1 MRRLISRAWL
11 AVTLA
16 IAPVIAS
23 AANYDE
29 AVLGDLSGTPA
40 SPTAWPIG
48 VGANVLKGSAGT
60 NADYDFVTFTIPVGH
75 QLDTLYLDQH
85 VIQGYQSFLG
95 LQAGSTWTAGL
106 DWGVDGTALLG
117 YDLFSTGDVGT
128 NRLQW
133 ISDNGNTESPQ
144 FTPPLPSGT
153 YTMLL
158 QDVQTAFSYQ
168 FTLNVSAV
176 PEPATMGLAAFGLLG
191 ICRLTRRR

>member
-1 MRRLISRAWL
+1 MKRLFARAWL
-11 AVTLA
+11 AAALA
-16 IAPVIAS
+16 IAP
-23 AANYDE
+23 AAVHADNYDE
-29 AVLGDLSGTPA
+29 ALDGDLSGTPA
-40 SPTAWPIG
+40 SPTAWTIG
-48 VGANVLKGSAGT
+48 VGANVLKGTAGT
-60 NADYDFVTFTIPVGH
+60 SADYDLVTFTIPAGH

-133 ISDNGNTESPQ
+133 ISDNGNTNSPQ

-158 QDVQTAFSYQ
+158 QDVQTEFSYQ

-191 ICRLTRRR
+191 ICRSARRR